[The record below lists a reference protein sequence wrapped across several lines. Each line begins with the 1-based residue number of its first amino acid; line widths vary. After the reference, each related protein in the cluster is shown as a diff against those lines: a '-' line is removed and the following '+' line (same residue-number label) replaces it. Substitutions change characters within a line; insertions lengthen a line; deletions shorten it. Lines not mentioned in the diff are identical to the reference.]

1 MKILQW
7 RQTLLPVVW
16 LVPISVMLWFHVQDM
31 SRQQRALEMLQVQKE
46 RKEMVKSACSE
57 DEILQISSFSLKH
70 LIVDDDHGLL
80 YCYVPMV
87 ATTHWKGFML
97 SLKHGEPYAD
107 PTSKALGNVHDKSR
121 LRTLDMFP
129 KTEIKAKL
137 MHYTKYFF
145 VGDPFNRLI
154 SAFQNKFGQPKELIY
169 AKYGKHILQH
179 YNNESNL
186 PQTAVEAFESGKRV
200 SFNNFIQFLLDP
212 KTMQPF
218 DPHWRQIQQLCHPCQ
233 IQYDFIGFQETLD
246 EDAEQLLSILKLTK
260 DFKFPHAY
268 KNMTSSDSV
277 LQWFSQ
283 VPLKDRRKL
292 FMLYEKDFK
301 LFGYRR
307 PDELLDG

>member
-1 MKILQW
+1 MQILQW

-80 YCYVPMV
+80 YCYVPM
-87 ATTHWKGFML
+87 
-97 SLKHGEPYAD
+97 
-107 PTSKALGNVHDKSR
+107 
-121 LRTLDMFP
+121 
-129 KTEIKAKL
+129 AKL